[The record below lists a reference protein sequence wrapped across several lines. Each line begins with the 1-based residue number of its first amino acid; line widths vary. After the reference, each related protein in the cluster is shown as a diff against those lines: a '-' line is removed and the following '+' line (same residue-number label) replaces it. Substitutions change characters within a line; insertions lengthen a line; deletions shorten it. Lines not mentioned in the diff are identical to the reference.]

1 MKVERKHTFT
11 NFSSFV
17 ILTIFLNPG
26 EQNVTLPTSKAVID
40 AAASTDDYNVA
51 KDLKFKWEI
60 ISSPLGFQ
68 QELQDLPTITLEKLV
83 VGNYSLR
90 VTVTDSDGASDSAVA
105 KVRVNEEKDYPP
117 VANAGG
123 DIIINLPTNE
133 VQLNGN
139 QSTDDH
145 KIVNWEWTLNEVN
158 DNKVAADTK
167 DMRTAYPHISNL
179 EEGTYR

>member
-1 MKVERKHTFT
+1 MLNKIRQIS
-11 NFSSFV
+11 FSR
-17 ILTIFLNPG
+17 LW
-26 EQNVTLPTSKAVID
+26 K
-40 AAASTDDYNVA
+40 
-51 KDLKFKWEI
+51 K
-60 ISSPLGFQ
+60 SSNSW
-68 QELQDLPTITLEKLV
+68 
-83 VGNYSLR
+83 NYSLR
-90 VTVTDSDGASDSAVA
+90 VTVTDTDGASDSAVA